1 MFQRFSS
8 TLAALLVMAVLAAAP
23 DTAWSQAVT
32 APNLAGQ
39 QRTYQIEIQTH
50 IRAFADQVEKEIRAG
65 DCEYV
70 ASTLR
75 RLSFYL
81 EEGFVP
87 HYEWETGRRW
97 TSARGPDLTEF
108 QQGEIVKYAR
118 YRYERLIRIAKVD
131 CPQTIAAIV
140 SGDPCLTD
148 GPAPTTSS
156 GSSTAVGRYAS
167 DDEREHEAWARRLG
181 RDLRAREAYAQDRRQ
196 VLIEARFVECARRSA
211 PRKVKSF
218 GGEFGFGNFNAQPTD
233 FFIFRN
239 PFTGEERRG
248 IFRPDAD
255 TRIMTGGA
263 GFSLDIPKYSTKINL
278 FAGIG
283 SGSTSASVGT
293 IDPLGNFLG
302 IAGTGDPTAPFPE
315 GVLLG
320 SGVPLGT
327 SNGFNVLR
335 DVFYRRDLDFTTFGG
350 EAAFGLWRYRA
361 FAPDRLGGMSVTPHV
376 GVAYT
381 HWEVD
386 EVTSF
391 RIPGF
396 LTEGAYRSS
405 YVNDAFTAYAGAR
418 VDLPFRINPNVFVIP
433 YVKGSAGATFNR
445 LEGDDWLNLSGF
457 INTQQWVGVSA
468 DHTGLF
474 LQLQGGV
481 NVAVGNVCLGG
492 SVTYTRD
499 ENYASFV
506 RTGLTGQT
514 TQAQFNESEAIVGR
528 ISARYAFGV
537 PQGSIVDTAAFA
549 TCP

>member
-1 MFQRFSS
+1 MFRRLSS
-8 TLAALLVMAVLAAAP
+8 TLVTLLVIAVLAAAP
-23 DTAWSQAVT
+23 TAWSQPAAVPSLSDQ
-32 APNLAGQ
+32 A
-39 QRTYQIEIQTH
+39 RYQTEIQFH
-50 IRAFADQVEKEIRAG
+50 IRNFVDQVETEIRAG
-65 DCEYV
+65 NCEYV
-70 ASTLR
+70 TSTLR

-81 EEGFVP
+81 EKGFVS
-87 HYEWETGRRW
+87 HYEWETGRR
-97 TSARGPDLTEF
+97 SLGGRGPGLSDF
-108 QQGEIVKYAR
+108 QEEEVVRYAR
-118 YRYERLIRIAKVD
+118 ARYERIVRIAKIH
-131 CPQTIAAIV
+131 CPQTVAAIV
-140 SGDPCLTD
+140 SGDPCLSD
-148 GPAPTTSS
+148 VAAPGT
-156 GSSTAVGRYAS
+156 GSTTAVARYSAGE
-167 DDEREHEAWARRLG
+167 EREHQAWARRLG
-181 RDLRAREAYAQDRRQ
+181 RDLRAQEAYAQNRQ

-218 GGEFGFGNFNAQPTD
+218 GGDFGFGNFNAQPTD

-239 PFTGEERRG
+239 PLTGEERRG
-248 IFRPDAD
+248 IFTPDAD

-263 GFSLDIPKYSTKINL
+263 GFSLDIPKYGTKINL

-283 SGSTSASVGT
+283 SGSTSAHVGT

-302 IAGTGDPTAPFPE
+302 IAGTGDPNAPFPE

-327 SNGFNVLR
+327 PNGFNVLR
-335 DVFYRRDLDFTTFGG
+335 DVFYRRDIDFTTFGA
-350 EAAFGLWRYRA
+350 EAAFGLWKYAA
-361 FAPDRLGGMSVTPHV
+361 FAPNRLGGMSVTPHV
-376 GVAYT
+376 GLTYT

-396 LTEGAYRSS
+396 LTDGSYRSG

-418 VDLPFRINPNVFVIP
+418 FDLAFRLNPNVFVIP

-457 INTQQWVGVSA
+457 LNTQQWVPVSA

-528 ISARYAFGV
+528 FSARYAFGA
-537 PQGSIVDTAAFA
+537 PTQAIADTAAFA